1 MNSLRATVTQAS
13 PAEPTAGCRLPGLPR
28 AVLIGSDVFR
38 NEAFGHHHPLS
49 IARHAGIQDL
59 CDILGWIN
67 ADCYRACEPA
77 SDAELRRFHD
87 PDYLQ
92 TLRKATHK
100 GRAEVTERERYAIGT
115 MENPL
120 FPGLYERAASTVGGA
135 ILAAQLALDDI
146 PVFHPAGGTH
156 HGRPDRA
163 SGFCYF
169 NDPVFAIMTFLD
181 EGVSRVMY
189 VDLDAHHGDGVQ
201 GAYTEDDRVFTI
213 SIHEAN
219 RWPYSGPVE
228 DRGGGQA
235 RNLPVPAGFNDSELD
250 WLMSHAVL
258 PLVHRFQPGALVV
271 TCGADAL
278 DGDPLSR
285 MALSNVALWQAVEA
299 LVDAC
304 PRTVVLGGGGY
315 NPWTVVRCWTGLW
328 GRLAGH
334 TMPDRLP
341 PTAQE
346 LLAGFECDLVDEE
359 DMDPA
364 WLTTIEDDPRPG
376 PVREEIRH
384 LAEMVMT

>member
-1 MNSLRATVTQAS
+1 LDHDFPDFSRHRMNSLRATVTQAS

-92 TLRKATHK
+92 TLRKATRK

-156 HGRPDRA
+156 HGR
-163 SGFCYF
+163 
-169 NDPVFAIMTFLD
+169 L
-181 EGVSRVMY
+181 
-189 VDLDAHHGDGVQ
+189 
-201 GAYTEDDRVFTI
+201 I
-213 SIHEAN
+213 SMI
-219 RWPYSGPVE
+219 PCSP
-228 DRGGGQA
+228 
-235 RNLPVPAGFNDSELD
+235 S
-250 WLMSHAVL
+250 
-258 PLVHRFQPGALVV
+258 
-271 TCGADAL
+271 
-278 DGDPLSR
+278 
-285 MALSNVALWQAVEA
+285 
-299 LVDAC
+299 
-304 PRTVVLGGGGY
+304 
-315 NPWTVVRCWTGLW
+315 
-328 GRLAGH
+328 
-334 TMPDRLP
+334 
-341 PTAQE
+341 
-346 LLAGFECDLVDEE
+346 
-359 DMDPA
+359 
-364 WLTTIEDDPRPG
+364 
-376 PVREEIRH
+376 
-384 LAEMVMT
+384 

>member
-1 MNSLRATVTQAS
+1 MISPAHRAEPPQAS
-13 PAEPTAGCRLPGLPR
+13 SLSGQPTAYL
-28 AVLIGSDVFR
+28 VGSELFR
-38 NEAFGHHHPLS
+38 NEAFGRHHPLS
-49 IARHAGIQDL
+49 IARHAGVWDL
-59 CDILGWIN
+59 CDILGWIEE
-67 ADCYRACEPA
+67 DSYRACDPA
-77 SDAELRRFHD
+77 TDIELGRFHD
-87 PDYLQ
+87 SDYLHA
-92 TLRKATHK
+92 LRAAALK
-100 GRAEVTERERYAIGT
+100 GRAEVAERERYAIGT

-135 ILAAQLALDDI
+135 ILAAQLALDGV

-169 NDPVFAIMTFLD
+169 NDPVFAIRTFLD
-181 EGVSRVMY
+181 AGIGRVMY

-201 GAYTEDDRVFTI
+201 DAYAEDKRVFTV
-213 SIHEAN
+213 SVHEAG

-235 RNLPVPAGFNDSELD
+235 RNLPVPASFNDSELD
-250 WLMSHAVL
+250 FLMADAVL
-258 PLVHRFQPGALVV
+258 PLLQRFQPDALVV

-278 DGDPLSR
+278 EGDPLSR
-285 MALSNVALWQAVEA
+285 MALSNGALWAAVETLA
-299 LVDAC
+299 AAC

-334 TMPDRLP
+334 ALPDRLP
-341 PTAQE
+341 PAARD

-359 DMDPA
+359 DTDPA
-364 WLTTIEDDPRPG
+364 WMTTLEDDPRTDA
-376 PVREEIRH
+376 VREEIRRV
-384 LAEMVMT
+384 AEMVMT

>member
-1 MNSLRATVTQAS
+1 
-13 PAEPTAGCRLPGLPR
+13 
-28 AVLIGSDVFR
+28 
-38 NEAFGHHHPLS
+38 
-49 IARHAGIQDL
+49 
-59 CDILGWIN
+59 
-67 ADCYRACEPA
+67 
-77 SDAELRRFHD
+77 
-87 PDYLQ
+87 
-92 TLRKATHK
+92 
-100 GRAEVTERERYAIGT
+100 
-115 MENPL
+115 
-120 FPGLYERAASTVGGA
+120 
-135 ILAAQLALDDI
+135 
-146 PVFHPAGGTH
+146 
-156 HGRPDRA
+156 
-163 SGFCYF
+163 
-169 NDPVFAIMTFLD
+169 VFAIMTFLD